1 MTDPATTIRRS
12 PDVVFRTLEEGQGG
26 VLLHL
31 QSGEYHGLNQF
42 GCVVW
47 RLLEQEQTL
56 DSLSAAVRAEA
67 EDVPDDADQQLSAFI
82 DELRERKLIET
93 SG

>member
-1 MTDPATTIRRS
+1 MIDPATTIRRN

-47 RLLEQEQTL
+47 RLLEQQQTME
-56 DSLSAAVRAEA
+56 SLTAAVRAEA
-67 EDVPDDADQQLSAFI
+67 DEVPDEADADLSAFV
-82 DELRERKLIET
+82 ESLRERDLIATE
-93 SG
+93 

>member
-1 MTDPATTIRRS
+1 MIEPSTTIRRN

-31 QSGEYHGLNQF
+31 ESGEYHGLNQF
-42 GCVVW
+42 GCAVW

-56 DSLSAAVRAEA
+56 ESLTAAVRAEA
-67 EDVPDDADQQLSAFI
+67 EDVPDEADDDLAAFV
-82 DELRERKLIET
+82 ESLRDRDLVT
-93 SG
+93 TT